1 MENNEQEMETPQTE
15 EGEETPEVPAEKT
28 KENQDELL
36 KKFQSAEAQKEHWR
50 EKAEKA
56 EAELKKLKPEEQP
69 KTEPKIVKETNPK
82 LMLRLSKA
90 LTDYN
95 EDEIDFI
102 YQVSRDDSPE
112 TIIETS
118 KSDWVQLAIN
128 AKREKVAKEK
138 QIPEPGNVPGG
149 KSTKGL
155 SVEDIDKEPDSH
167 KKAFDDFRK
176 TGKLPGEGI

>member
-50 EKAEKA
+50 VKAEKA
-56 EAELKKLKPEEQP
+56 EAELKKLKPTEQP
-69 KTEPKIVKETNPK
+69 KEEPKGANNDPK
-82 LMLRLSKA
+82 TMVRLSKA
-90 LTDYN
+90 LGSYD

-102 YQVSRDDSPE
+102 YTVAKDSTPE
-112 TIIETS
+112 AIIEAS
-118 KSDWVQLAIN
+118 KSEWVQTAIT

-138 QIPEPGNVPGG
+138 QIPEPGNLSGAP
-149 KSTKGL
+149 SLKGL
-155 SVEDIDKEPDSH
+155 TPEEIAKDPDSH
-167 KKAFDDFRK
+167 KKAWEKHMREA
-176 TGKLPGEGI
+176 GVNLSPGV